1 MNSPRT
7 LCVFGLGTHRICS
20 AEIKELIEEIAKAL
34 GAKALSHIF
43 PTAQAVAIKIAHN
56 LQNII
61 LDEVWIQR
69 SRWGPGGV
77 DRASSSD
84 NRGSNPAP
92 SENTTSLPRSITA
105 PPGSGY
111 TFISLN

>member
-1 MNSPRT
+1 M
-7 LCVFGLGTHRICS
+7 
-20 AEIKELIEEIAKAL
+20 EIAKAL

-69 SRWGPGGV
+69 RGHEKWPDIYVKSFVHFCSQSLVPLEICVGV
-77 DRASSSD
+77 CDR
-84 NRGSNPAP
+84 
-92 SENTTSLPRSITA
+92 
-105 PPGSGY
+105 Y
-111 TFISLN
+111 QQ